1 VRVSRIREREDCTY
15 AGFQF
20 AAVNEFGDC
29 AQPLGSHFHQEE
41 GCGDP
46 VVLCAVLIR
55 LGHGGDQLA
64 PRAKNLKRTHLRLA
78 SDEIEYRVG
87 ILHLILETLGV
98 IVQYRVGTEG
108 PHVLDIV
115 GPRRRD

>member
-41 GCGDP
+41 RCDDP

-55 LGHGGDQLA
+55 LGHGGDQPA
-64 PRAKNLKRTHLRLA
+64 PRAKNLKRTHLRFA

-108 PHVLDIV
+108 PHVLDIL